1 MTRWI
6 DDADTHRFDAQ
17 RLTDRADYRAVA
29 HFTLVPADA
38 VDMSLVTH
46 AGSGTATDNA
56 GNSGTASINISV
68 DRTAPNIGYAIAP
81 PPNANGWYT
90 GDVNVTFT
98 CSDAL
103 SGIDIC
109 PGVLKPAGDGVGI
122 TVRGTASDRAG
133 NSAVSV
139 AQLNVDRAPPS
150 VVIQSPA
157 SGSVVNAASVQVSG
171 TVADATSGVASVAC
185 NNGPAVVSGSTFS
198 CNVALH
204 EGANTINVTA
214 VDRAGLM
221 STAGIS
227 VFMTPAAVAHVSVE
241 QPPTGSTLTTPF
253 QVWGWAIDPR
263 ATTGTG
269 VDQVNVW
276 AVRKGSA
283 SAQAAAPVLLGT
295 ATYGLDRPDI
305 RRTLGDRFGPSGY
318 AFTVRGLAPGDYML
332 QVSARSTVTGAFD
345 NVSTTWVKI
354 PRASGGDDG
363 GDAPDIGVSYNAHVQ
378 DSGWQGYVSDN
389 AIAGTTGQSKR
400 MEAIKIKLYNAGS
413 GVRICYQAHVQNQG
427 WQGKVCDDQLAG
439 TEGQSLRMEALT
451 VELQGA
457 PGNGATSPSDHAFVQ
472 LVPERALTDKGGIV
486 GLALGGHDNPDC
498 PYCLSGSGVGWD
510 YSLTHSFV
518 IAGQLTGVVIPE
530 PSRTMALIFGLV
542 ILVCFRKSYP
552 GSGMSY

>member
-1 MTRWI
+1 VSVTGSAELRSVI
-6 DDADTHRFDAQ
+6 TIRGGAAEAVGETDANGQFNVTVTLQPDRINKLLVYATGKEGKGLTSPPAAKEVSADFDPPTITVTATPTPN
-17 RLTDRADYRAVA
+17 RMGWNNTNVTVT
-29 HFTLVPADA
+29 FTCADA
-38 VDMSLVTH
+38 LSGVAACPPPFLV
-46 AGSGTATDNA
+46 AQEGANQIVQGTATDIA
-56 GNSGTASINISV
+56 GNSSTASINISI
-68 DRTAPNIGYAIAP
+68 DKTAPNIGYAIAP

-90 GDVNVTFT
+90 GDVIVTFT

-109 PGVLKPAGDGVGI
+109 PGVLRPAGDGVAI

-150 VVIQSPA
+150 VVIQLPA

-171 TVADATSGVASVAC
+171 TVVDATSGLASIAC
-185 NNGPAVVSGSTFS
+185 NNAAAIVSGATFS

-241 QPPTGSTLTTPF
+241 QPPSGTTLTTPF

-263 ATTGTG
+263 ATIGTG

-276 AVRKGSA
+276 AVRKGASA
-283 SAQAAAPVLLGT
+283 NAQAATPVLLGT

-305 RRTLGDRFGPSGY
+305 RRALGDRFAPSGY

-345 NVSTTWVKI
+345 NVSTTSVKI
-354 PRASGGDDG
+354 PKASGGDDG
-363 GDAPDIGVSYNAHVQ
+363 GMHRTSACLTTRTCRT
-378 DSGWQGYVSDN
+378 
-389 AIAGTTGQSKR
+389 AGGKATYPTTRSPAR
-400 MEAIKIKLYNAGS
+400 
-413 GVRICYQAHVQNQG
+413 
-427 WQGKVCDDQLAG
+427 
-439 TEGQSLRMEALT
+439 
-451 VELQGA
+451 
-457 PGNGATSPSDHAFVQ
+457 PGNRSAWRRSRSNSTTPAAAFASATR
-472 LVPERALTDKGGIV
+472 L
-486 GLALGGHDNPDC
+486 
-498 PYCLSGSGVGWD
+498 
-510 YSLTHSFV
+510 
-518 IAGQLTGVVIPE
+518 
-530 PSRTMALIFGLV
+530 M
-542 ILVCFRKSYP
+542 
-552 GSGMSY
+552 